1 MAIPAYLWLK
11 DEQGNDIQ
19 GSVNVTGR
27 EGSIEVL
34 EFNHSIYIPTDND
47 TGELT
52 GTRKHGAILLKKAFD
67 ASSPYLFKA
76 CCNGQKLKKAVIRWY
91 RIDDSGQ
98 EVEYYQHVLDGVKI
112 NSFSPKMANTKDP
125 ALEKIPHIEGVSLRY
140 EKITHTYLDGNISH
154 FDSWND
160 GR

>member
-11 DEQGNDIQ
+11 DEQGNDIK
-19 GSVNVTGR
+19 GSVSVTGR

-52 GTRKHGAILLKKAFD
+52 GTRKHGAIMLKKAFD

-76 CCNGQKLKKAVIRWY
+76 CCNGQKLMQAVIRWY
-91 RIDDSGQ
+91 QIDDSGQ

-125 ALEKIPHIEGVSLRY
+125 AFEKVPHIEGISLRY

-154 FDSWND
+154 FDSWNE